1 MVSKALFRWAGWCAI
16 IFGVL
21 GLAAYITHSAALGFS
36 SGTPSIPEG
45 LMEIYARGGIRAGH
59 LLEYIS
65 LFFLLPALIGMALFL
80 KKRSPGRAVVGLGF
94 GLVYL
99 IGVFLLSAMT
109 GKIINMVSNPGR
121 MVDEAFKA
129 QVALLNLVGESIF
142 YPLLGMGFL
151 FFILWGLAF
160 RRGNMAERWVGSI
173 FILQAAMVALTFL
186 FFALQMNTLAN
197 VGILLQT
204 VITTAAFIMSGILL
218 LEASP

>member
-36 SGTPSIPEG
+36 SGTPSIPGG
-45 LMEIYARGGIRAGH
+45 LMEIYGRGGIRAGH